1 MQRVDTGTAM
11 TRRKPPI
18 SIRSQPG
25 KHRLRRP
32 GIAFL
37 LVWLSLGILIPTGGK
52 CQDTAANAPANSSLD
67 GAELDRLLRDLENP
81 DRPNIRERAARA
93 LGELGDARAVEPLL
107 KAVKYSVD
115 HYFQEAVCRALGQ
128 LKDPRAVDFLIGML
142 RDPDLQ
148 VRLAAVEA
156 LGQIKDLRA
165 SAPLLRCLDKP
176 DGSEREAAVL
186 ALGKIGDPRAMDS
199 LLELLRGNDTRLSD
213 AASFA
218 LAGMMGESVVSPLL
232 LLLKDPDTEIRH
244 RGVSVFTRL
253 KDESALTPLI
263 LALEDPGSWEYRQ
276 GAALSLMNWGGSR
289 AVEPLI
295 KALKD
300 PQPEVRD
307 SAALTLGSLG
317 DSRAIPP
324 LVEALQD
331 LNQVVRI
338 RAAFSLAIL
347 GDTRGPAALLETVR
361 GDDLTARK
369 EAAATLGN
377 LRELGMPSLLQAMQ
391 DTNPEVRIAAIEGL
405 GQYGNEQAVAPLM
418 EALKQG
424 DSAAR
429 TAATAALVR
438 IGQPGVLSMLKSLKD
453 ADHVFRGAVIDIVVA
468 MKEPAVYSL
477 MEALR
482 DPDWFVRA
490 GAATALGG
498 LRSPVAV
505 IPLLKALEDKD
516 WQVRQSAVTSLG
528 QLEDIRAV
536 EPLIGVLPD
545 LTIRFEVIEALG
557 RLGDVRA
564 VGPLLEELQASPLI
578 RKATVEALG
587 ELGDAGAVDPLI
599 QLLIADSAG
608 SDNSERAGVASALA
622 RLGDARAV
630 EPLIRTMKDSDTDLR
645 RIMAE
650 AVGQLGEPAIKP
662 LIEALKDA
670 DPASREGAV
679 IALIKLGDP
688 VLKPVIG
695 VLMDSSDE
703 GIRKD
708 SAATLA
714 GLGDSAVDPLIHALD
729 DPDRNV
735 RQRAVMALSGFT
747 RTPHFLK
754 SVAGPA
760 ASWNPISRFSLGRLF
775 VSDGQ
780 PFTRI
785 FFSLC
790 AGVIFSSASLVYSSA
805 ILLLAG
811 IPLGRWLWKTT
822 DENRWWMPGWAGW
835 ICAGSL
841 LMSTLLY
848 GWMVFAGAGGWVV
861 MLVSLGPL
869 WLALTGAALQGM
881 IRWPLAWRRAGR
893 YLCQADLSRFEP
905 KPGTWLFRWSGGA
918 LVFES
923 GWNGDLA
930 ESCACRVCGRQERK
944 FVGVSR
950 VVAVLDSKSGK
961 LFEQTDSDMRINWLI
976 HRKPFDLE
984 AVELVIASDEEVEA
998 FTNQMRFESDD
1009 QIATRL
1015 LSLRCS
1021 VNSIC
1026 VFKEGTMRL
1035 LKLTFGRVVRE

>member
-11 TRRKPPI
+11 TRRIPPI

-25 KHRLRRP
+25 KHRLRSS

-37 LVWLSLGILIPTGGK
+37 LVWLSLGILVPTGGK
-52 CQDTAANAPANSSLD
+52 CQDTAANKPANSPLD

-115 HYFQEAVCRALGQ
+115 RYFQEAVCRALGQ

-142 RDPDLQ
+142 RDPDLH

-156 LGQIKDLRA
+156 LGQIKDRRA
-165 SAPLLRCLDKP
+165 AAPLLRSLDKP
-176 DGSEREAAVL
+176 DWSEREAAVL
-186 ALGKIGDPRAMDS
+186 ALGKIGDTRAMES
-199 LLELLRGNDTRLSD
+199 LLELLRENDTRLSD
-213 AASFA
+213 AASVA
-218 LAGMMGESVVSPLL
+218 LAGMGGAVVPPLL

-253 KDESALTPLI
+253 KDESALSPLI
-263 LALEDPGSWEYRQ
+263 LALEDPGSWEFRQ
-276 GAALSLMNWGGSR
+276 GAALSLMNWGGSQ

-317 DSRAIPP
+317 DSRAIPS
-324 LVEALQD
+324 LFEALQD
-331 LNQVVRI
+331 SNQVVRI

-347 GDTRGPAALLETVR
+347 GDARGTAALLETVR
-361 GDDLTARK
+361 GDDLTARE

-377 LRELGMPSLLQAMQ
+377 LRELGMPFLLQALQ
-391 DTNPEVRIAAIEGL
+391 DTNAAVRLAAIEGL
-405 GQYGNEQAVAPLM
+405 GQYGNEQAVTPLM
-418 EALKQG
+418 DALKQG
-424 DSAAR
+424 DSATR

-453 ADHVFRGAVIDIVVA
+453 ADHVFRGAVIDILVA
-468 MKEPAVYSL
+468 MKDPAVYSL
-477 MEALR
+477 MEALK

-498 LRSPVAV
+498 LRSPAAV
-505 IPLLKALEDKD
+505 IPLLKALEDKE

-528 QLEDIRAV
+528 QLKDLRAV
-536 EPLIGVLPD
+536 KPLIGVLPD

-557 RLGDVRA
+557 RLGDARA
-564 VGPLLEELQASPLI
+564 VGPLLREFKTSPLI
-578 RKATVEALG
+578 RKAAVQALG

-608 SDNSERAGVASALA
+608 SDDSERAGIASALA
-622 RLGDARAV
+622 RLGDARAI
-630 EPLIRTMKDSDTDLR
+630 EPLIKTMKGSAPDLR

-650 AVGQLGEPAIKP
+650 SVGQLGEPAIKP
-662 LIEALKDA
+662 LIEALKDG

-679 IALIKLGDP
+679 IALVKLGDP
-688 VLKPVIG
+688 VLTPVIG

-708 SAATLA
+708 AAATLA
-714 GLGDSAVDPLIHALD
+714 GLGDSAIDPLIRALD

-735 RQRAVMALSGFT
+735 RQRAVMALAGFT

-780 PFTRI
+780 PFTRN

-790 AGVIFSSASLVYSSA
+790 VGVILSSASLVYCGS

-811 IPLGRWLWKTT
+811 IPLGRWWWKTT
-822 DENRWWMPGWAGW
+822 DENGWRMPGWAGW

-861 MLVSLGPL
+861 MIVSLGPL
-869 WLALTGAALQGM
+869 WLTLTGAMLQGM

-893 YLCQADLSRFEP
+893 YLCQTDLSRFEP

-944 FVGVSR
+944 FTGVSR
-950 VVAVLDSKSGK
+950 VVAVLDSKSRK
-961 LFEQTDSDMRINWLI
+961 LFEQTGGDMRINWLI

-984 AVELVIASDEEVEA
+984 EVELVVASDEEVEA

-1009 QIATRL
+1009 RIATRL

-1021 VNSIC
+1021 VNALC
-1026 VFKEGTMRL
+1026 VLKEGTMRL